1 MWSNRVFKLVNL
13 ISPNRLLSSLNR
25 SMLVINHLQG
35 PVASAKMREGNYRL
49 LTNIMCSEYWNPT
62 KMKLASM

>member
-1 MWSNRVFKLVNL
+1 MSNRVFKLVNL

-25 SMLVINHLQG
+25 SMLVINHFQG

-49 LTNIMCSEYWNPT
+49 LTNMCSEYWNPT